1 MDPRSAHLRLSDAD
15 REQALARLGEHYAV
29 GRLDKDEY
37 DERSDA
43 IWSAKTRADLR
54 PVFADL
60 PAQPAQQQRPAVHQR
75 RRRGPSRAVLIAGLV
90 ALAIVL
96 QAPWL
101 LFGLFFLLPHGA
113 CSRR

>member
-1 MDPRSAHLRLSDAD
+1 MDSLRLSDAERD
-15 REQALARLGEHYAV
+15 MALAQLGEHFAA
-29 GRLDKDEY
+29 GRLDKEEY

-54 PVFADL
+54 PVFSDL
-60 PAQPAQQQRPAVHQR
+60 PAPQAQRPRAVVPARKR
-75 RRRGPSRAVLIAGLV
+75 RRVLPLAALLV

-101 LFGLFFLLPHGA
+101 LFGLFFLLPHRA
-113 CSRR
+113 CGRR